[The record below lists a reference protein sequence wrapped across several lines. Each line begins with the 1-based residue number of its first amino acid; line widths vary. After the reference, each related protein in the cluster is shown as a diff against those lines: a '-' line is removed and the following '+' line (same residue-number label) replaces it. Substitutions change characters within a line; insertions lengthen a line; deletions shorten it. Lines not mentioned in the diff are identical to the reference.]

1 MATKSQLKQ
10 YFETGKIPT
19 QAQFGNLIDSIFNII
34 GSPDGSLNINGDEN
48 NIKLSIK
55 NYRSLHGVYMSQLS
69 VSLHLFFNND
79 IKNGT
84 KPVPVFIIFSSVNNL
99 TNNVY
104 ADIKYAVPNVTLL
117 KSMTDDRLDYLTASL
132 DDIIQRFND
141 LRITYY
147 NLVPKK
153 EEVKKPSIVT
163 IMYTDINNINYAY
176 NCIMGMMDIRSIVP
190 ICIHSL
196 IKFQDAEDNDYSGA
210 VRILQRTVYN
220 NMTVK
225 SEWEKI
231 MGLTGYEDGLVIDNS
246 GVAENFMNT
255 IHVNCY
261 KQIQLK

>member
-19 QAQFGNLIDSIFNII
+19 QAQFGDLIDSIFNII

-55 NYRSLHGVYMSQLS
+55 NYRSLHGIYASQLS

-79 IKNGT
+79 IKHGT
-84 KPVPVFIIFSSVNNL
+84 KPVPIFILFSTVNNL
-99 TNNVY
+99 IDSANANV
-104 ADIKYAVPNVTLL
+104 KYAVPNVTLL
-117 KSMTDDRLDYLTASL
+117 KSMTDDKLDYLTASL
-132 DDIIQRFND
+132 DVIIRRFND

-147 NLVPKK
+147 SLVPK

-163 IMYTDINNINYAY
+163 IIYFDDNLNSHVY
-176 NCIMGMMDIRSIVP
+176 NCIMGMGDINSIVP

-196 IKFQDAEDNDYSGA
+196 IKLRDVENDNYSGA
-210 VRILQRTVYN
+210 MSILQRFVYN
-220 NMTVK
+220 NMTVI

-231 MGLTGYEDGLVIDNS
+231 MELRGYEDGLVIDTS
-246 GVAENFMNT
+246 GVAKNFMNT
-255 IHVNCY
+255 IYANCY
-261 KQIQLK
+261 KQIQMK